1 MIILG
6 KEIDV
11 NKKLANPSTPC
22 YEFLDRV
29 RPYYNS
35 PAAMHLA
42 LEREYGMDRER
53 SKEVVRKW
61 LEYVDRGI
69 DHPLDRKRFLNWRYQ
84 LAADAA

>member
-1 MIILG
+1 M
-6 KEIDV
+6 

-84 LAADAA
+84 LAAVAA

>member
-84 LAADAA
+84 LAAVAA

>member
-1 MIILG
+1 M
-6 KEIDV
+6 